1 MKRDLIIKLAT
12 AAVLYLLLP
21 ASLTAAELEIQLRTS
36 GQTGKLEIRETLTV
50 NYFDLGKLAGLLG
63 GSLGWEIPAER
74 ITWDLEGVL
83 LSFEDRLSFF
93 TVGENRYQ
101 LVDCCLIDGGQF
113 LVPVQL
119 AVEFLPR
126 LFPERFSFSKLENR
140 LVDKGGKK
148 TASWVDSRKPKAAA
162 VRLKKPKTGGTAG
175 DLSDFRIHTVVID
188 PGHGGKDPGAL
199 GRRYKLQEKEIVL
212 EISRKVAEK
221 LKKKSKLKVILTRSK
236 DNFIQLGQRGRI
248 ANEKGAGLFVSIH
261 VNAQKSSRVRGT
273 STYFLDAARTD
284 EERATA
290 MLENASLKYE
300 VEQIDTERLDEVNL
314 ILQDMA
320 QNEFLRESQELSSYI
335 HRELVKRLDIPDNGV
350 RQAGFAVLR
359 GAFMPVALV
368 ETAYISNP
376 GDEKL
381 LRSKKFRDKAAEA
394 ISRGILAYIEQYHK
408 KLASGM

>member
-1 MKRDLIIKLAT
+1 M
-12 AAVLYLLLP
+12 
-21 ASLTAAELEIQLRTS
+21 
-36 GQTGKLEIRETLTV
+36 
-50 NYFDLGKLAGLLG
+50 
-63 GSLGWEIPAER
+63 
-74 ITWDLEGVL
+74 
-83 LSFEDRLSFF
+83 
-93 TVGENRYQ
+93 
-101 LVDCCLIDGGQF
+101 
-113 LVPVQL
+113 
-119 AVEFLPR
+119 
-126 LFPERFSFSKLENR
+126 
-140 LVDKGGKK
+140 
-148 TASWVDSRKPKAAA
+148 
-162 VRLKKPKTGGTAG
+162 
-175 DLSDFRIHTVVID
+175 
-188 PGHGGKDPGAL
+188 
-199 GRRYKLQEKEIVL
+199 
-212 EISRKVAEK
+212 
-221 LKKKSKLKVILTRSK
+221 KVILTRSK

-335 HRELVKRLDIPDNGV
+335 HRELVKRLDIPDKGV

-359 GAFMPVALV
+359 GAFMPAALV